1 MDRKHLKIPKLIV
14 FAGLPGVGKTTLA
27 QRLAKANDAAYLR
40 IDTIEQAMARST
52 LKISPAEDAG
62 YEVAYHVA
70 KDNLL
75 LGHDVVADSVNPIQI
90 TRTAWTN
97 VARQC
102 DAQLIQVEIVCSD
115 MTEHRRRVEGRL
127 ADIENHR
134 MPTWEDVQNHA
145 YDHWATDRIIIDTA
159 NKPINEAHSA
169 LLEKI
174 NS

>member
-1 MDRKHLKIPKLIV
+1 MDRKPPKVPKLV
-14 FAGLPGVGKTTLA
+14 VLAGLPGVGKTTLA
-27 QRLAKANDAAYLR
+27 QRLAKASDTTYLR
-40 IDTIEQAMARST
+40 IDSIEQAMARNT

-97 VARQC
+97 VAGQC
-102 DAQLIQVEIVCSD
+102 DAQLIQVEIVCSNK
-115 MTEHRRRVEGRL
+115 TEHHRRVEGRL

-134 MPTWEDVQNHA
+134 MPTWEDFK
-145 YDHWATDRIIIDTA
+145 ATLMITGLRIGSSLILRT
-159 NKPINEAHSA
+159 KPSTRHI
-169 LLEKI
+169 LLFWRK
-174 NS
+174 